1 MSSSAQSER
10 YVYIPSAARSQVPC
24 CSRCACVYFAVRR
37 DLRCLFLGGAVER
50 PLEQTAVNEIWAS
63 GDAAALLGET
73 NLINGK
79 NN

>member
-1 MSSSAQSER
+1 MSPSAQSER
-10 YVYIPSAARSQVPC
+10 FVYILSTAWSQVLC
-24 CSRCACVYFAVRR
+24 CALCACVYFMVRC
-37 DLRCLFLGGAVER
+37 DLRSWFLDGAVER